1 MITSTKKIIIL
12 QLKNH
17 SCFPDS
23 HILAI
28 CMIFSLE
35 KLQSS
40 YHYREGKKFNLQLGG
55 LKEKCI
61 LTFKIASPIW

>member
-1 MITSTKKIIIL
+1 MITSIKKIIIR

-17 SCFPDS
+17 SGFPDS

-28 CMIFSLE
+28 CLIFSLE
-35 KLQSS
+35 KVQSS
-40 YHYREGKKFNLQLGG
+40 YHYREGKNFNLQLGG

-61 LTFKIASPIW
+61 LTFKIASPSW